1 MKTTLT
7 DLKARR
13 SIRAYKPE
21 QITDEE
27 LDAILEAG
35 TCAPS
40 GMGAQ
45 SAVMVVAQERSLVS
59 KLEKLN
65 AEALKDPGAKT
76 FYGAPTVVNVLV
88 DKTQATPAE
97 DGVLVMGNLMNAAA
111 ALGIGSC
118 WINRAREVFESAE
131 GRALLGEWGLDE
143 KKYTGIAH
151 CILGYPA
158 ERPEAKPRK
167 AGYIIKIKKG

>member
-1 MKTTLT
+1 MKNTLVDIKT
-7 DLKARR
+7 RR

-21 QITDEE
+21 QITDED

-35 TCAPS
+35 TYAAS

-45 SAVMVVAQERSLVS
+45 AAVIVAVQNKKLIE

-65 AEALKDPGAKT
+65 AGVLNTPEQKT
-76 FYGAPTVVNVLV
+76 FYGAPVVLTVLA
-88 DKTQATPAE
+88 DKTQVTPFQ

-118 WINRAREVFESAE
+118 WINRAKEVFESAE
-131 GRALLGEWGLDE
+131 GKDLLREWGLDE
-143 KKYTGIAH
+143 KKYEGIAH
-151 CILGYPA
+151 CTLGYPD
-158 ERPEAKPRK
+158 EQPEPKPRK
-167 AGYIIKIKKG
+167 TGYIIKIK

>member
-1 MKTTLT
+1 MKTTLA
-7 DLKARR
+7 DLTARR

-35 TCAPS
+35 TYAPS
-40 GMGAQ
+40 GMGTQ
-45 SAVMVVAQERSLVS
+45 SAVMVVVQNGALIS

-65 AEALKDPGAKT
+65 AAVLEDPGAKP

-88 DKTQATPAE
+88 DKTQVTPGQ
-97 DGVLVMGNLMNAAA
+97 DGDLVMGNLMNAAA
-111 ALGIGSC
+111 ALGVGSC

-131 GRALLGEWGLDE
+131 GKALLKEWGLDE
-143 KKYTGIAH
+143 KKYLGIAH
-151 CILGYPA
+151 CVLGYPA
-158 ERPEAKPRK
+158 ESPEAKPRK
-167 AGYIIKIKKG
+167 AGYIIKV